1 MESQDRTLY
10 LKGKVAW
17 EFILISSAMMKIHLP
32 LGEDQLVL
40 RQPSFNNLPLAALCS
55 YKD

>member
-1 MESQDRTLY
+1 MESQDMTLY

-32 LGEDQLVL
+32 LGEEQPVL
-40 RQPSFNNLPLAALCS
+40 
-55 YKD
+55 